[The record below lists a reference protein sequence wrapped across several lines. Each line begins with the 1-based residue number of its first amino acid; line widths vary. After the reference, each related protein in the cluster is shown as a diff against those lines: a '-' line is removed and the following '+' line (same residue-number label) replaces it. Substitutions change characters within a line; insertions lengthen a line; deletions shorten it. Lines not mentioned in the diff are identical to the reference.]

1 MYVCLRDDMCVCV
14 CVCCSRAAAHAAS
27 RASVLTA
34 QTRILSR
41 KIASKR
47 VDILNRMEVHSSTPV
62 STLPV
67 PFQTMRLGSPP
78 PRETSLSAS
87 TSAPG
92 LGAPLATSAPG
103 LGSSGAH

>member
-1 MYVCLRDDMCVCV
+1 VFVYVCLRANVCVCV

-47 VDILNRMEVHSSTPV
+47 VDILNRMEVHSSTPA
-62 STLPV
+62 V
-67 PFQTMRLGSPP
+67 PL
-78 PRETSLSAS
+78 
-87 TSAPG
+87 
-92 LGAPLATSAPG
+92 
-103 LGSSGAH
+103 